1 MKASRIAGLMI
12 IAALAAGIVLRIY
25 NHDNVTVR
33 SPDEAIY
40 TWQSNV
46 IVEYKGDAMGA
57 LLASYNKDKELW
69 KLPPPTRIGYLWP
82 LSYFME
88 LTGIHDER
96 AGSYLSLVF
105 SILTLMFL
113 AAFALKYFNGWI
125 ALYAVLAMGASAMDI
140 AISRRAWQDAVFG
153 GLGFLLVYAAS
164 EVISNK
170 GKAPWSA
177 LFVVLGSYYMLIK
190 ESGAVFYALCIA
202 WLFYFLYRQKRAAEA
217 LKLFA
222 AIAAGAICSFAL
234 LSFAAGGPSNLI
246 GVMMH
251 IRDGMPVNAYAVE
264 YQTGPWYNILLALF
278 TISPLNTVFCLAGI
292 AFFIARR
299 KNEAVTREIASG
311 SIFIL
316 LSFASVA
323 VIAPY
328 CQNLRYISPVF
339 ALFYLVGGMGA
350 WYIYGYFKSKVGG
363 NALRAVAL
371 AMAAAVLAAAFAD
384 YGYFRR
390 AFIEKNALDISV
402 RVLKERP
409 RI

>member
-1 MKASRIAGLMI
+1 MTAPRIAGLMI
-12 IAALAAGIVLRIY
+12 IAALAAGIFLRIC

-46 IVEYKGDAMGA
+46 IIEYGGDAMGA

-96 AGSYLSLVF
+96 AGSYLSLAF

-125 ALYAVLAMGASAMDI
+125 ALYAVLMMGASAMDI

-153 GLGFLLVYAAS
+153 GLGFILVYAAS
-164 EVISNK
+164 EVITGK
-170 GKAPWSA
+170 GKALWSA
-177 LFVVLGSYYMLIK
+177 LFVVLGSYLILIK
-190 ESGAVFYALCIA
+190 ESGAVFYALCIM
-202 WLFYFLYRQKRAAEA
+202 WLLFFLYRQKRFAEA
-217 LKLFA
+217 PKLLA
-222 AIAAGAICSFAL
+222 GIAAGAVCSFAL
-234 LSFAAGGPSNLI
+234 LSLAAGGPSNLM

-251 IRDGMPVNAYAVE
+251 VRDGMPVNAYAVE
-264 YQTGPWYNILLALF
+264 YQTGPWYNIVLALF
-278 TISPLNTVFCLAGI
+278 TISPLNTVLCLAGI
-292 AFFIARR
+292 VFFIARR
-299 KNEAVTREIASG
+299 KDEAVRPEIASG
-311 SIFIL
+311 VILIL
-316 LSFASVA
+316 LAFASVA

-339 ALFYLVGGMGA
+339 ALFYLVGGIGA
-350 WYIYGYFKSKVGG
+350 WHIFGYFRSKAGG
-363 NALRAVAL
+363 NALKAAVIVI
-371 AMAAAVLAAAFAD
+371 AAAVLVSAFAD
-384 YGYFRR
+384 YAYFRK